1 MIAHRD
7 DLHIRSQVRGP
18 IRTDRC
24 PPDGEAAAR
33 RYLRDHPPREGTPA
47 WLWALV
53 AGLCL
58 LGAVL
63 A

>member
-1 MIAHRD
+1 VTYRD
-7 DLHIRSQVRGP
+7 DAHVRSQVRGP
-18 IRTDRC
+18 IRPDRC

-33 RYLRDHPPREGTPA
+33 RYLSDHPPREEGAPR
-47 WLWALV
+47 WLWALI
-53 AGLCL
+53 AALLL